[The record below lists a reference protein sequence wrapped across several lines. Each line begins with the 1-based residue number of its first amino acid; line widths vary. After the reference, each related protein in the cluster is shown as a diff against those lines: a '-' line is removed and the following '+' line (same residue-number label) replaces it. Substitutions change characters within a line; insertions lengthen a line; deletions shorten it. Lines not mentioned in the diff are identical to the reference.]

1 METNTRAKDILEFI
15 IFVGL
20 GDELGFLES
29 MNLGLSES
37 VVKLLARG
45 GGDSCWCHWTRL
57 VQTTSGF
64 GHKTR
69 IRTEEVV
76 VNINGALLI
85 WPWI

>member
-45 GGDSCWCHWTRL
+45 GGDSCWCH
-57 VQTTSGF
+57 
-64 GHKTR
+64 
-69 IRTEEVV
+69 
-76 VNINGALLI
+76 
-85 WPWI
+85 